1 MTDAPKVKPELY
13 SASALCAFQYVRD
26 YPIVA
31 VFWSVVPT
39 LIASCNMRW
48 RILPKRTTGTANYS
62 IAPWLSS
69 FTSLFE
75 GEEVRNP
82 YHQLWAQKRLR

>member
-26 YPIVA
+26 YYVRDYPIVA

-39 LIASCNMRW
+39 
-48 RILPKRTTGTANYS
+48 
-62 IAPWLSS
+62 
-69 FTSLFE
+69 
-75 GEEVRNP
+75 
-82 YHQLWAQKRLR
+82 